1 MRFDAGTPL
10 VSARLAA
17 IGLLLG
23 VQVAVAQPAPA
34 AAATEAPPA
43 FEVASAKLSQCKNV
57 DGAGVAHG
65 SLTIR
70 CYPLSR
76 IVAWAFGVPPYAA
89 EAAPEDRVRLMLRTL
104 LAERFKLAVHHDTR
118 EGSQLVMTVG
128 KNGHR
133 LKSSESEGLMEW
145 HHDKVPIDFLVVDH
159 LEKVPPES

>member
-1 MRFDAGTPL
+1 
-10 VSARLAA
+10 
-17 IGLLLG
+17 
-23 VQVAVAQPAPA
+23 
-34 AAATEAPPA
+34 
-43 FEVASAKLSQCKNV
+43 
-57 DGAGVAHG
+57 
-65 SLTIR
+65 
-70 CYPLSR
+70 
-76 IVAWAFGVPPYAA
+76 
-89 EAAPEDRVRLMLRTL
+89 MLRTL